1 MQAQALLRKAIR
13 DTTAE
18 LDDDDDEEDPD
29 KQHKMMMMM
38 IQMQEGT
45 KASLLGEE
53 AKGGE
58 EVEVALVDERTKRNR
73 NKRSQRPTMLR
84 RNSMIC
90 PSLRNHAL

>member
-18 LDDDDDEEDPD
+18 LDDDDDDDDEEDPD
-29 KQHKMMMMM
+29 KQHKDDDDDDDSDA
-38 IQMQEGT
+38 G
-45 KASLLGEE
+45 
-53 AKGGE
+53 
-58 EVEVALVDERTKRNR
+58 R